1 MPGAVKILGNG
12 LGVVVERVGIVSV
25 CVEVMDGNNYITQ
38 WLVSKRSIT
47 LIVDISP
54 IYFTRL
60 QLVGLYKTLFW
71 VFMFDQDHLQWSYQ
85 IPMIV
90 IC

>member
-12 LGVVVERVGIVSV
+12 LGVVVERVDIVSV

-54 IYFTRL
+54 LYFTRL
-60 QLVGLYKTLFW
+60 QLVGLYKTLLW
-71 VFMFDQDHLQWSYQ
+71 V
-85 IPMIV
+85 
-90 IC
+90 